1 MIMIMKKVKKQTINE
16 HGSILFVVI
25 TFLFVTEL
33 ILLLTFK
40 VYFSSEELIINH
52 NISKK
57 EYNNYLEPK
66 ITLLDNIKTFPSKNT
81 SNIDFNN
88 IFNDAHTCKDK
99 TPLFTN
105 SDFVSSKFC
114 NLSELKKN
122 IYVGNIISKSNLIL
136 TSPTLITSGNILI
149 NHTLTLTSNITFIY
163 SFGDIEINYLKG
175 NDSAMTYFVYLES
188 YTKNINIQNDSNV
201 VVLNSEPFIVK
212 IIFPQYKKNI
222 LLIR

>member
-1 MIMIMKKVKKQTINE
+1 MELKYNIISS
-16 HGSILFVVI
+16 GSNGNAILFKDYLLIDCGISYSKLKTYLNKIKVI
-25 TFLFVTEL
+25 C
-33 ILLLTFK
+33 LTH
-40 VYFSSEELIINH
+40 LWLH
-52 NISKK
+52 
-57 EYNNYLEPK
+57 
-66 ITLLDNIKTFPSKNT
+66 
-81 SNIDFNN
+81 
-88 IFNDAHTCKDK
+88 
-99 TPLFTN
+99 
-105 SDFVSSKFC
+105 SDHFC
-114 NLSELKKN
+114 NSTIRKIAFEKPTIKFICRDWLVDNLIELGVNKKN

-212 IIFPQYKKNI
+212 TIFPQYKKNI

>member
-99 TPLFTN
+99 PPLFTN

-122 IYVGNIISKSNLIL
+122 IYG
-136 TSPTLITSGNILI
+136 
-149 NHTLTLTSNITFIY
+149 
-163 SFGDIEINYLKG
+163 
-175 NDSAMTYFVYLES
+175 
-188 YTKNINIQNDSNV
+188 
-201 VVLNSEPFIVK
+201 
-212 IIFPQYKKNI
+212 KKNYEDGG
-222 LLIR
+222 RNHNSGMPDGMFRQ

>member
-1 MIMIMKKVKKQTINE
+1 MKKVKKQTINE

-88 IFNDAHTCKDK
+88 IFNDA
-99 TPLFTN
+99 L
-105 SDFVSSKFC
+105 
-114 NLSELKKN
+114 
-122 IYVGNIISKSNLIL
+122 
-136 TSPTLITSGNILI
+136 
-149 NHTLTLTSNITFIY
+149 
-163 SFGDIEINYLKG
+163 
-175 NDSAMTYFVYLES
+175 
-188 YTKNINIQNDSNV
+188 
-201 VVLNSEPFIVK
+201 
-212 IIFPQYKKNI
+212 
-222 LLIR
+222 